1 MDPRRGGAAVQ
12 AIFEHVTGRAGR
24 DHVLDP
30 DAR

>member
-1 MDPRRGGAAVQ
+1 MDPRRGGAAVR
-12 AIFEHVTGRAGR
+12 IFEHVTGRAGR